1 MNGAPSYVA
10 STACEILSEPKLSL
24 RIAVLDSFEASLR
37 LTLKSEIE
45 ASVAQAKSQG
55 EAWVGSWNDAAI
67 QSELKL
73 GTSLVALGESDQS
86 LRGFLL
92 FRPPGPFWEIILLV
106 TLPSYRSQ
114 GVASELIEAL
124 FSHAASAGRAM
135 GSAGTGVDAKDSA
148 PQRSDGGRL
157 GVELGLEVRA
167 DNLAALQCYKLC
179 GFIEQGRRKGYYPD
193 GVDAVLMGAARS

>member
-1 MNGAPSYVA
+1 LG
-10 STACEILSEPKLSL
+10 L
-24 RIAVLDSFEASLR
+24 RISVLDSLEASLR
-37 LTLKSEIE
+37 RTIKSEIE

-55 EAWVGSWNDAAI
+55 EAWVGSWNDAAV

-86 LRGFLL
+86 LQGFLL

-106 TLPSYRSQ
+106 TLPSFRAQ

-124 FSHAASAGRAM
+124 FSHAASVGNPVGKAM

-148 PQRSDGGRL
+148 PQRSDGGKL

-167 DNLAALQCYKLC
+167 DNLAALRCYKLC